1 MENGETL
8 LEILARS
15 RYLLYKY
22 PIQWNKYQ
30 KRRAEILFY
39 SYPQIHQTYLLC
51 NQFRNLMST
60 INIGKHFL
68 QIEKEIHQWYE
79 NVDNA
84 DIDEMA
90 NFKSIVGSNEDIF
103 RNYFIEGETNAIA
116 EAINSK
122 IQKLIASN
130 NGNREKDFFFR
141 ISQLYA

>member
-1 MENGETL
+1 
-8 LEILARS
+8 
-15 RYLLYKY
+15 
-22 PIQWNKYQ
+22 
-30 KRRAEILFY
+30 
-39 SYPQIHQTYLLC
+39 
-51 NQFRNLMST
+51 MST

-68 QIEKEIHQWYE
+68 QIDKELHQWYE

-90 NFKSIVGSNEDIF
+90 NFKSIVGSNEDII

>member
-1 MENGETL
+1 
-8 LEILARS
+8 
-15 RYLLYKY
+15 
-22 PIQWNKYQ
+22 
-30 KRRAEILFY
+30 
-39 SYPQIHQTYLLC
+39 
-51 NQFRNLMST
+51 MST

-141 ISQLYA
+141 ISQLYS